1 MFGNIGLPE
10 LILIFIIALLIFGPK
25 KLPELGKTIGR
36 ALAEFRKT
44 TSEIKNSIEEEI
56 RSIEVKDLEIDL
68 DRELEKE
75 NEEEKKPQ

>member
-36 ALAEFRKT
+36 ALAEFRRT
-44 TSEIKNSIEEEI
+44 TSDIKNSIEEEI
-56 RSIEVKDLEIDL
+56 RSIEVKDLEIDI

-75 NEEEKKPQ
+75 NEEEKKSR